1 MVTEPETV
9 PKIASAEQAA
19 SLVPAVAATPRWVV
33 LFLIFIT
40 LAVRTRVLLSLGG
53 ELRDDPDSY
62 RELAWHLFEDRTFEY
77 WSLGSTNPTAYRPP
91 LYPLVLSFFDYL
103 PDQTTAYGLL
113 HVGLGL
119 VTVLAVWRIGLLAGL
134 SRGAALA
141 AASLVAF
148 DPILINQSVQ
158 VMNETMSAALAMVAV
173 LMLAR
178 LVNQP
183 GIARSVLAGAPCGL
197 AILCRPTFLPWT
209 VLVAAAL
216 PWVLPIARRRAW
228 LLTMIFALEAAA
240 IVAPWGL
247 RNWRQFGEP
256 IVTTTHGGYTLLLA
270 NNPSFYEYLRSGA
283 WGSVWD
289 ASSFHQE
296 WNNELRATMRET
308 MRKQGTRFHPFEVPD
323 ELKADARAYELAFEN
338 IRREPAMFAYSCL
351 VRVGRLWSI
360 VPHQLSDDEP
370 LARRLGRYAVGMW
383 YLVEYAVAALGA
395 WLVGRRW
402 QRSPWL
408 WCLLLAF
415 TFTLV
420 HAFFWTDMRMRAPLV
435 GVIALAAAVG
445 GSQLAANARRTKS
458 YQSVA

>member
-1 MVTEPETV
+1 MVTEPETL
-9 PKIASAEQAA
+9 PATDAASAEQVA
-19 SLVPAVAATPRWVV
+19 PFTPGVAATPRWVV
-33 LFLIFIT
+33 LLLIFIT

-53 ELRDDPDSY
+53 DLRDDPDSY

-91 LYPLVLSFFDYL
+91 LYPLVLSVFDYL
-103 PDQTTAYGLL
+103 PDQAASYGML

-134 SRGAALA
+134 SRAAALA
-141 AASLVAF
+141 AALLVAF

-178 LVNQP
+178 LVNEP
-183 GIARSVLAGAPCGL
+183 GIARSLLAGAPCGL

-216 PWVLPIARRRAW
+216 PWVLPITRRRAW
-228 LLTMIFALEAAA
+228 LLSLVFVLEAAA
-240 IVAPWGL
+240 IVAPWAW
-247 RNWRQFGEP
+247 RNWREFGEP

-270 NNPSFYEYLRSGA
+270 NNPQFYEYLRSGA

-296 WNNELRATMRET
+296 WSNELRGTMHTE
-308 MRKQGTRFHPFEVPD
+308 GTIIRPD

-338 IRREPAMFAYSCL
+338 IRREPAMLAYSCL
-351 VRVGRLWSI
+351 VRMGRLWSI
-360 VPHQLSDDEP
+360 VPHQLGDDEQ
-370 LARRLGRYAVGMW
+370 LARRLGRYAVGLW
-383 YLVEYAVAALGA
+383 YTVELSVAAFGA

-402 QRSPWL
+402 RRSPWL
-408 WCLLLAF
+408 WCLLLAL
-415 TFTLV
+415 TFTSV
-420 HAFFWTDMRMRAPLV
+420 HAFFWTDMRMRAPLA
-435 GVIALAAAVG
+435 GVIALAAAAG
-445 GSQLAANARRTKS
+445 GSWLVANTRSAKPLETAA
-458 YQSVA
+458 

>member
-1 MVTEPETV
+1 MVTDPETA
-9 PKIASAEQAA
+9 PEIASVEQLS
-19 SLVPAVAATPRWVV
+19 SLTPAVAATPRWVV

-77 WSLGSTNPTAYRPP
+77 WSLGSTNLTAYRPP

-113 HVGLGL
+113 HVSLGL

-183 GIARSVLAGAPCGL
+183 GIARSLLAGAPCGL

-209 VLVAAAL
+209 LLVAAAL
-216 PWVLPIARRRAW
+216 PWVLPVTRRRAW
-228 LLTMIFALEAAA
+228 LLTLVFALEAAV
-240 IVAPWGL
+240 IVAPWAL
-247 RNWRQFGEP
+247 RNWREFGEP

-289 ASSFHQE
+289 ANSFHQH
-296 WNNELRATMRET
+296 WNDELRAAMRPDGAV
-308 MRKQGTRFHPFEVPD
+308 MRPD
-323 ELKADARAYELAFEN
+323 ELKADARAYEMAFEN
-338 IRREPAMFAYSCL
+338 IRREPVMFVYSCL
-351 VRVGRLWSI
+351 VRMGRLWSI

-370 LARRLGRYAVGMW
+370 LTRRLGRYAVGLW

-402 QRSPWL
+402 RWSPWL
-408 WCLLLAF
+408 WCLLLEVAF
-415 TFTLV
+415 TAV

-435 GVIALAAAVG
+435 GVIALAAAAG
-445 GSQLAANARRTKS
+445 GSWLAANVRRAKP
-458 YQSVA
+458 YQSLA